1 MPRET
6 VSIHAESAQA
16 KSASV
21 MPPLAERTVLITG
34 VSGGIGSCLAATFG
48 RDGATV
54 IGTYR
59 THQADA
65 EQAIATIPAGRASL
79 LPARL
84 DSAEAARDLWVRACE
99 LGTIDTLVVNAATL
113 ASTPLTDDDDRAW
126 DEGWQE
132 SLAVNVVAA
141 STLMRQAA
149 KIFAE
154 RGSGSIIAVSSWAAE
169 QGSRIPDLGAY
180 AASKAALRN
189 FAQTLARA
197 YARSGVRVY
206 TIAPGVVGTGMGT
219 VDLSPGE
226 ITAVAEGLTMGRH
239 VEAQEVAELAA
250 FLASDRC
257 PSLTG
262 ATIDLN
268 GASYIR

>member
-1 MPRET
+1 M
-6 VSIHAESAQA
+6 SALD
-16 KSASV
+16 S
-21 MPPLAERTVLITG
+21 RTALITG
-34 VSGGIGSCLAATFG
+34 VSGAIGTRLAETFG

-59 THQADA
+59 RRREDA
-65 EQAIATIPAGRASL
+65 ERVIAAIPGGRGSL
-79 LPARL
+79 LEAHL
-84 DSAEAARDLWVRACE
+84 DSADAARDLWTRAC
-99 LGTIDTLVVNAATL
+99 LAGPVDTLVVNAAVL
-113 ASTPLTDDDDRAW
+113 APTPLTGHDGEW
-126 DEGWQE
+126 DAGWQE
-132 SLAVNVVAA
+132 SLLVNVVAA

-149 KIFAE
+149 ATFAE

-189 FAQTLARA
+189 FAQTLARS

-206 TIAPGVVGTGMGT
+206 TIAPGVVDAGMGT
-219 VDLSPGE
+219 QSLTADE
-226 ITAVAEGLTMGRH
+226 IRSVADGLAMGHH

-250 FLASDRC
+250 FLATDRC

-262 ATIDLN
+262 ATLDLN